1 MKQPNRISRRQFL
14 GMLAAGSGALALAA
28 CGVKVTETPGGVTPL
43 GSPVSNVKLLTAG
56 WPVDIPFTNP
66 TPGFQVGYNKAF
78 QAWLDMNPGVS
89 VERIEFNVWD
99 AAGLRTA
106 VAGGTAPFHYPI
118 GVLGN
123 WNVPGIQASY
133 AEGLFADITNA
144 FEKNKVLDLLDP
156 KVAANSSRWKTQDGM
171 IFGIPYEVVSSEG
184 FFFNREHLAEIGMDD
199 LPFNWKWTD
208 MREIALKLTKGD
220 RKGLAMAAY
229 ALDWILPTYG
239 IDFDGLLSHYP
250 VPGKSFNWRWDFT
263 TFVDDIVEGV
273 NLWRAMNFEDQSVY
287 TDPNFWDFSQNG
299 QLATAFYDRRASMTP
314 GIHLFFSDMATKMN
328 MSIKEAD
335 DFMGFQRQPLG
346 PMGYTYQLPFA
357 DSAWGFNPD
366 LKPEEL
372 DKAISLFAYLLLGE
386 GFVTTAQEIYNVN
399 KDPSDIIRAIR
410 WPFANKFSETV
421 PGVEGSLSEATGK
434 RYSASI
440 NRIFS
445 LPKLPEVGE
454 YVPAEVNRGPGDT
467 PWYDKLTRWA
477 YSKDPYDVKTDA
489 AELENILNQQAKTF
503 PSSVDPDAFA
513 AGLNKYYADV
523 ATYLQANAPEFYEKR
538 FVPFY
543 DLHIKPEFG

>member
-171 IFGIPYEVVSSEG
+171 IFGIPYEVVSS
-184 FFFNREHLAEIGMDD
+184 
-199 LPFNWKWTD
+199 
-208 MREIALKLTKGD
+208 
-220 RKGLAMAAY
+220 
-229 ALDWILPTYG
+229 
-239 IDFDGLLSHYP
+239 
-250 VPGKSFNWRWDFT
+250 V
-263 TFVDDIVEGV
+263 VE
-273 NLWRAMNFEDQSVY
+273 S
-287 TDPNFWDFSQNG
+287 P
-299 QLATAFYDRRASMTP
+299 
-314 GIHLFFSDMATKMN
+314 
-328 MSIKEAD
+328 
-335 DFMGFQRQPLG
+335 
-346 PMGYTYQLPFA
+346 
-357 DSAWGFNPD
+357 
-366 LKPEEL
+366 
-372 DKAISLFAYLLLGE
+372 
-386 GFVTTAQEIYNVN
+386 
-399 KDPSDIIRAIR
+399 
-410 WPFANKFSETV
+410 
-421 PGVEGSLSEATGK
+421 
-434 RYSASI
+434 
-440 NRIFS
+440 
-445 LPKLPEVGE
+445 
-454 YVPAEVNRGPGDT
+454 
-467 PWYDKLTRWA
+467 
-477 YSKDPYDVKTDA
+477 
-489 AELENILNQQAKTF
+489 
-503 PSSVDPDAFA
+503 
-513 AGLNKYYADV
+513 
-523 ATYLQANAPEFYEKR
+523 
-538 FVPFY
+538 
-543 DLHIKPEFG
+543 